1 MICDPDI
8 VIRVENLKTRFGDH
22 IIHQDLNLEVH
33 RGEILGVVGG
43 SGSGK
48 SVLMNTILGLIA
60 PSHGTIE
67 IFQKKIG
74 SRFDRT
80 EINHRIGVMFQNG
93 ALFSS
98 LSVQENVEA
107 PLIEHTRLREPWLEA
122 VALMKI
128 GLVGLDAEV
137 GRQMPAE
144 LSGGMR
150 KRVSVARALALD
162 PELLFLDEPTSGLDP
177 IAAAEFDQLIR
188 TLSDTLG
195 LTVVMVTHDL
205 DSLFSVC
212 DRIAVL
218 GKKRVM
224 VEGTIQD
231 MLECDDPWVQSYF
244 RGKRARTI
252 PGLVT

>member
-80 EINHRIGVMFQNG
+80 EIDHRIGVMFQNG

-107 PLIEHTRLREPWLEA
+107 PLIEHTRLR
-122 VALMKI
+122 VK
-128 GLVGLDAEV
+128 
-137 GRQMPAE
+137 
-144 LSGGMR
+144 
-150 KRVSVARALALD
+150 
-162 PELLFLDEPTSGLDP
+162 T
-177 IAAAEFDQLIR
+177 
-188 TLSDTLG
+188 
-195 LTVVMVTHDL
+195 
-205 DSLFSVC
+205 
-212 DRIAVL
+212 
-218 GKKRVM
+218 
-224 VEGTIQD
+224 
-231 MLECDDPWVQSYF
+231 QS
-244 RGKRARTI
+244 AS
-252 PGLVT
+252 

>member
-80 EINHRIGVMFQNG
+80 EIDHRIGVMFQNG

-107 PLIEHTRLREPWLEA
+107 PLT
-122 VALMKI
+122 
-128 GLVGLDAEV
+128 
-137 GRQMPAE
+137 
-144 LSGGMR
+144 
-150 KRVSVARALALD
+150 
-162 PELLFLDEPTSGLDP
+162 
-177 IAAAEFDQLIR
+177 
-188 TLSDTLG
+188 
-195 LTVVMVTHDL
+195 
-205 DSLFSVC
+205 
-212 DRIAVL
+212 
-218 GKKRVM
+218 
-224 VEGTIQD
+224 
-231 MLECDDPWVQSYF
+231 
-244 RGKRARTI
+244 
-252 PGLVT
+252 

>member
-98 LSVQENVEA
+98 LSVQEKDRKS
-107 PLIEHTRLREPWLEA
+107 TRLH
-122 VALMKI
+122 
-128 GLVGLDAEV
+128 
-137 GRQMPAE
+137 
-144 LSGGMR
+144 S
-150 KRVSVARALALD
+150 S
-162 PELLFLDEPTSGLDP
+162 
-177 IAAAEFDQLIR
+177 
-188 TLSDTLG
+188 
-195 LTVVMVTHDL
+195 H
-205 DSLFSVC
+205 
-212 DRIAVL
+212 
-218 GKKRVM
+218 
-224 VEGTIQD
+224 
-231 MLECDDPWVQSYF
+231 
-244 RGKRARTI
+244 
-252 PGLVT
+252 